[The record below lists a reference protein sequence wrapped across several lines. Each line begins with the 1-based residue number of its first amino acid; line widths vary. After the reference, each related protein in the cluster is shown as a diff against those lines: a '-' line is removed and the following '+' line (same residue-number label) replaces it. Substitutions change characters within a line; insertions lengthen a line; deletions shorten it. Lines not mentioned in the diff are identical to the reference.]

1 MYAPAIGRASPT
13 ERIVLAGREV
23 FLGRRRGLL
32 AMLPFVGPAVI
43 ASIAYMEPRNFA
55 TISRLA
61 RNIVT
66 NFWGSRSAPIS
77 MQCHECRRVS
87 VARGIELKD
96 ARMDRRRPGDR
107 KARSFHPGKV
117 HVVQTQPFQSIRLL
131 LHGKSRCTTRSATG
145 TVIAVSPCA
154 TSRRSRN

>member
-1 MYAPAIGRASPT
+1 MYAPAIGGASPT

-55 TISRLA
+55 TISRLT

-87 VARGIELKD
+87 VARGIELKMPEWILD
-96 ARMDRRRPGDR
+96 GPETGKPEASTL
-107 KARSFHPGKV
+107 ARSTSFRLSPSN
-117 HVVQTQPFQSIRLL
+117 QSDCSYMAKAAAQRAAPPAL
-131 LHGKSRCTTRSATG
+131 
-145 TVIAVSPCA
+145 
-154 TSRRSRN
+154 